1 MLSSWFNLRRRPPV
15 QPTLTAIYIATRAG
29 EPLQS
34 VATIE
39 AIAGRGLRGD
49 RYCTGAGHWL
59 SIEACQV
66 TLITTHELQQAIKK
80 TAPLIHAAL
89 DSGGHRRNLVIDGL
103 KTRQLEGRSFRIGSA
118 VFRYDKP
125 RPPCGY
131 IDQVVGKGMGRA
143 LSHNSG
149 ICIRVVS
156 GGTLAVGDAVVVLDD
171 D

>member
-1 MLSSWFNLRRRPPV
+1 MR
-15 QPTLTAIYIATRAG
+15 
-29 EPLQS
+29 S
-34 VATIE
+34 VTSVK
-39 AIAGRGLRGD
+39 AIADRGLRGD
-49 RYCTGAGHWL
+49 RYCAGMGHWL

-66 TLITTHELQQAIKK
+66 TLIAAYDLQQAIKK
-80 TAPLIHAAL
+80 TSPLIHAAL
-89 DSGGHRRNLVIDGL
+89 DSGGHRRNLVVDGL
-103 KTRQLEGRSFRIGSA
+103 KTRQLEGRSFRVGSA

-156 GGTLAVGDAVVVLDD
+156 SGTLAVGDAVVILDD
-171 D
+171 E